1 MSRPRLTEAINRIN
15 LYRSQGFK
23 EADEAMKEYQT
34 MLDTSGEF
42 VAGRFII
49 ELCIEIERV
58 LLMEKMNAKS

>member
-1 MSRPRLTEAINRIN
+1 MSRPKLPEAINRIN

-23 EADEAMKEYQT
+23 EADET

-58 LLMEKMNAKS
+58 LLKEKMNAKS